1 MFYLDVNS
9 TIAGVYTFS
18 FVKSMRFNGP
28 LDRGFV
34 SVSFFYSQE
43 AILTGRTNLVLRE
56 SNKLNSRDLIW
67 RSVKLLWEKLSTQ
80 LPRQGKA
87 KKTKQTME
95 WTQNFRVVL
104 RDCWMQLNV
113 NFDIND
119 VCNED
124 NFILVMQR
132 SRSQKSSIQ
141 IANGQLELLTSS
153 GRVPLNLRV
162 TQAAQQ

>member
-1 MFYLDVNS
+1 
-9 TIAGVYTFS
+9 
-18 FVKSMRFNGP
+18 
-28 LDRGFV
+28 
-34 SVSFFYSQE
+34 
-43 AILTGRTNLVLRE
+43 
-56 SNKLNSRDLIW
+56 
-67 RSVKLLWEKLSTQ
+67 
-80 LPRQGKA
+80 
-87 KKTKQTME
+87 
-95 WTQNFRVVL
+95 
-104 RDCWMQLNV
+104 MQLNV

-153 GRVPLNLRV
+153 GRVPLKLRV

>member
-1 MFYLDVNS
+1 
-9 TIAGVYTFS
+9 
-18 FVKSMRFNGP
+18 
-28 LDRGFV
+28 
-34 SVSFFYSQE
+34 
-43 AILTGRTNLVLRE
+43 
-56 SNKLNSRDLIW
+56 
-67 RSVKLLWEKLSTQ
+67 
-80 LPRQGKA
+80 
-87 KKTKQTME
+87 
-95 WTQNFRVVL
+95 
-104 RDCWMQLNV
+104 MQLNV